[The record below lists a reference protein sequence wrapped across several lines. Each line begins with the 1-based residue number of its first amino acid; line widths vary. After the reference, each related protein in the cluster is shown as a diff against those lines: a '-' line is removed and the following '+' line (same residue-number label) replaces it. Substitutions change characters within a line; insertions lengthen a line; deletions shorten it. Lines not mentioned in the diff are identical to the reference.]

1 MALIMTKE
9 QLEQIFSSCNSCV
22 KVKNCTVAHDQS
34 KKWQTRPIVHGK
46 TKNLKAKLKC
56 RGKKQKTQGKRNS
69 PKDKPYNILTKLKNH
84 RTTLG
89 RIIY

>member
-46 TKNLKAKLKC
+46 KKNLKAKLKC

-69 PKDKPYNILTKLKNH
+69 PRDKP
-84 RTTLG
+84 
-89 RIIY
+89 

>member
-1 MALIMTKE
+1 MTKE

-34 KKWQTRPIVHGK
+34 KKWQTRPIVQGK

-56 RGKKQKTQGKRNS
+56 RGKKNKK
-69 PKDKPYNILTKLKNH
+69 PKANEIAPGINLNILTKLKNH